1 MTATELIPMIDTAHE
16 LINGMVLALL
26 VKTLE
31 NRFPRDP
38 DGRPDSPIGGTSK
51 TPLPRPCQVRPM
63 GP

>member
-1 MTATELIPMIDTAHE
+1 MTATELIPMIDTARE

-38 DGRPDSPIGGTSK
+38 DGRP
-51 TPLPRPCQVRPM
+51 
-63 GP
+63 